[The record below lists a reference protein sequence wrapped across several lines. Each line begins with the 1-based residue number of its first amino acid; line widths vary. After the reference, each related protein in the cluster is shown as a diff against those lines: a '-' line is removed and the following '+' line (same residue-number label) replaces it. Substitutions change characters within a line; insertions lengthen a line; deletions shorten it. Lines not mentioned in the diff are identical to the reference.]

1 MPDLA
6 QSLGRYDL
14 GYLQIVA
21 ELWGIE
27 FVAIE
32 FNQGIEILIPILL
45 DAQLADEMVQSL
57 PTQAQAALAD
67 LLRKDGRMPWSF
79 FTRRYGEVREMGSG
93 RRDRARPYLDPISTA
108 EVLFYRALIGRTFFD
123 SPNGPEEFAYIPD
136 DLMALLDASQ
146 VTSEKSFGRAALP
159 AERAFTIRASDR
171 ILADACTML
180 AALRMGLP
188 EDEIPFSDYP
198 GRYPLSARSL
208 KALLSAANLLD
219 ADGTPIPHPTR
230 VFLESERGQALAQLT
245 QNWQNS
251 KQLNE
256 LTLLPQLILEGEWSN
271 DPLLARVSILRFLA
285 NIPEKIWWNIE
296 SFINAIHQQYPDFQR
311 PAGDYDSWF
320 IRHAE
325 DGEYLRGFKNWGQVD
340 GELIHFL
347 VTGPLHWL
355 GIFDLAAP
363 GAGKPL
369 TAFRFSRWSDA
380 LLQGEAPQGLPPEDQ
395 KILVRSDARLMI
407 STRVPRSVRYQIARF
422 SEYVELDREI
432 YHYQITPPS
441 LSRASQSGLLTSH
454 LLSLLRTHAEQ
465 VPPNLVRALE
475 RWEKHGRQARLE
487 QVLVLR
493 LSSPDMLKELRA
505 SRAARFL
512 GDPLG
517 PTAVIVKPGA
527 RDKVL
532 AALTEMGYLGEIV
545 SEDRKIAKI

>member
-27 FVAIE
+27 FTATE
-32 FNQGIEILIPILL
+32 FSQGIEILIPILL
-45 DAQLADEMVQSL
+45 DSQLAEEMVQSL
-57 PTQAQAALAD
+57 SPEAQAALAD
-67 LLRKDGRMPWSF
+67 LVRKDGRMTWSF

-108 EVLFYRALIGRTFFD
+108 EVLFYRALIDRTFFD
-123 SPNGPEEFAYIPD
+123 SPSGPEEFAYIPD
-136 DLMALLDASQ
+136 DLMPLLDATQ
-146 VTSEKSFGRAALP
+146 VISAQSFGRAALP
-159 AERAFTIRASDR
+159 AERAFIILASDR
-171 ILADACTML
+171 ILAEACTML

-188 EDEIPFSDYP
+188 EDQIPLSDYP
-198 GRYPLSARSL
+198 GHYPLTPRSL

-219 ADGTPIPHPTR
+219 ADDIPVPEPTR
-230 VFLESERGQALAQLT
+230 SFLEAERGQALAQLAN
-245 QNWQNS
+245 NWQNS

-271 DPLLARVSILRFLA
+271 DPLLARESILKFLA
-285 NIPEKIWWNIE
+285 NIPAETWWNIE
-296 SFINAIHQQYPDFQR
+296 SFINAIHEQFPDFQR

-325 DGEYLRGFKNWGQVD
+325 HGEYLRGFENWDQVD

-347 VTGPLHWL
+347 ITGPLHWL
-355 GIFDLAAP
+355 GILDLAAP
-363 GAGKPL
+363 GEGKPL
-369 TAFRFSRWSDA
+369 TAFRLFRWSDA
-380 LLQGEAPQGLPPEDQ
+380 LLQGVAPQDLPLEDQ
-395 KILVRSDARLMI
+395 KILVRSDARLML

-422 SEYVELDREI
+422 SEWDELERET
-432 YHYQITPPS
+432 YHYRITPPS
-441 LSRASQSGLLTSH
+441 LRRASKSGLLTSH
-454 LLSLLRTHAEQ
+454 LLSLLHSNADL
-465 VPPNLVRALE
+465 VPPNLVTALE
-475 RWEKHGRQARLE
+475 RWDEHGRQARME
-487 QVLVLR
+487 QVFVLR
-493 LSSPDMLKELRA
+493 LSSPEILQELRA

-527 RDKVL
+527 REKVL
-532 AALTEMGYLGEIV
+532 AALAEMGYLGEII
-545 SEDRKIAKI
+545 SED